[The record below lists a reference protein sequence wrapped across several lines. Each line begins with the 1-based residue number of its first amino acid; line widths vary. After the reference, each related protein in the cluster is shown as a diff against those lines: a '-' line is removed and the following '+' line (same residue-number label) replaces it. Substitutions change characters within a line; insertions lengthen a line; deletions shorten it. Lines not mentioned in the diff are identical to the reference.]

1 MVFDTLRSRRA
12 LDRAWAAVEAED
24 SGRLGKY
31 LQLLSYDD
39 KSALLFR
46 AINSGNAKYVEC
58 LLHYDIPLE
67 MKDKF
72 GTLPLERA
80 FENFFWECVT
90 LLVAKGASVNREDK
104 GRWILLHQIAYWMD
118 EDTVRLAI
126 EKGGDVKQKSW
137 EGCTAM
143 HRAAQNG
150 HNCRLLAEL
159 GSPIDP
165 IDDNGQTP
173 LFWAARYSPSEN
185 VVRELASLS
194 ANFQH
199 RDNQGNTALHLAA
212 KYGNAKL
219 ISALAEV
226 GVPVNATNNENR
238 TALHVAVE
246 SKRRVVAHIPVALE
260 SPLDSQRS
268 YEAVRE
274 LSILDADPEIKDKN
288 GITALQLA
296 NINHFDDAAKL
307 LNKMLQTKTGNT
319 LSPALDQT
327 GDGANIVV
335 NALERDSARELKRS
349 SSGSNLETSEDRQ
362 RRESKIWL
370 ERIQHSAVTFEQIAR
385 FTKLE
390 RIKIAVL
397 DTGYDPESDFFR
409 DRARKRLIK
418 FEDWVD
424 KGSTFARDEDGHGT
438 HVLSL
443 AMKVAPAA
451 RLFVCRIARGREAQ
465 DLRDASG
472 NIAEA
477 ITRAAVDWGA
487 DIISLSFGYPKEVLV
502 NGEPVISNAI
512 SRALAQRNQQ
522 LLIFAAASNG
532 GPHDMEMFPANSP
545 SVMSIRGSDAKG
557 WLERF
562 NALPDPDGIK
572 SFMTLGQFVPG
583 ARLSPENDKGEVY
596 KSGTSSATPIAAGIA
611 AIILGYARVH
621 EQELKERLG
630 DDQHQLYKLWQIS
643 GMRAMFAAISSES
656 FHRCLSLDPFKF
668 MEESHQ
674 RRFHLV
680 TGAVWKAIY

>member
-46 AINSGNAKYVEC
+46 AISSGNAKYVEC

-90 LLVAKGASVNREDK
+90 LLVVKGASVNRENK

-159 GSPIDP
+159 GSPVDP

-226 GVPVNATNNENR
+226 GVPVNATNNEGR

-246 SKRRVVAHIPVALE
+246 SKRQVVAHIPVALE

-296 NINHFDDAAKL
+296 HINHFDDAAKL
-307 LNKMLQTKTGNT
+307 LNKVCSLQ
-319 LSPALDQT
+319 
-327 GDGANIVV
+327 
-335 NALERDSARELKRS
+335 
-349 SSGSNLETSEDRQ
+349 
-362 RRESKIWL
+362 
-370 ERIQHSAVTFEQIAR
+370 
-385 FTKLE
+385 
-390 RIKIAVL
+390 
-397 DTGYDPESDFFR
+397 
-409 DRARKRLIK
+409 
-418 FEDWVD
+418 
-424 KGSTFARDEDGHGT
+424 
-438 HVLSL
+438 
-443 AMKVAPAA
+443 
-451 RLFVCRIARGREAQ
+451 
-465 DLRDASG
+465 
-472 NIAEA
+472 
-477 ITRAAVDWGA
+477 
-487 DIISLSFGYPKEVLV
+487 
-502 NGEPVISNAI
+502 
-512 SRALAQRNQQ
+512 
-522 LLIFAAASNG
+522 
-532 GPHDMEMFPANSP
+532 
-545 SVMSIRGSDAKG
+545 
-557 WLERF
+557 
-562 NALPDPDGIK
+562 
-572 SFMTLGQFVPG
+572 
-583 ARLSPENDKGEVY
+583 
-596 KSGTSSATPIAAGIA
+596 
-611 AIILGYARVH
+611 
-621 EQELKERLG
+621 
-630 DDQHQLYKLWQIS
+630 
-643 GMRAMFAAISSES
+643 
-656 FHRCLSLDPFKF
+656 CLS
-668 MEESHQ
+668 
-674 RRFHLV
+674 
-680 TGAVWKAIY
+680 